1 MALKEFAKKFWA
13 QSEWRRRANGLAD
26 ALVKDRA
33 RRIAAPGGD
42 QVQSGAGTLK

>member
-26 ALVKDRA
+26 ALDRA